1 MPWKRAKCGRFSLK
15 PKKTYFIEGGKAPRR
30 FSLFFQRKSGADPLR
45 LPDKECVDNS
55 MYILYGLMIIV
66 GLVAMYSLLN
76 AGNPDSL
83 LRLLYSNTAYDFW
96 VAVGSSLTVFVLGF
110 IVFYN
115 RDREG
120 FRQLVQLNA
129 DQIHE
134 ARSQGRSNEEIAD
147 SILAA
152 MGSNS
157 GYRYNLARK
166 KLIIA
171 LSEFK

>member
-1 MPWKRAKCGRFSLK
+1 
-15 PKKTYFIEGGKAPRR
+15 
-30 FSLFFQRKSGADPLR
+30 
-45 LPDKECVDNS
+45 
-55 MYILYGLMIIV
+55 MIVV

-83 LRLLYSNTAYDFW
+83 LRPFFPDPKQDIY
-96 VAVGSSLTVFVLGF
+96 VAAVSSVLVFILGF
-110 IVFYN
+110 FVFFS

-120 FRQLVQLNA
+120 FRQLVNLNS
-129 DQIHE
+129 DQI
-134 ARSQGRSNEEIAD
+134 RKLRKKGKSDEEIAA

-152 MGSNS
+152 MGSYS
-157 GYRYNLARK
+157 GYKHNLARK

>member
-1 MPWKRAKCGRFSLK
+1 
-15 PKKTYFIEGGKAPRR
+15 
-30 FSLFFQRKSGADPLR
+30 
-45 LPDKECVDNS
+45 
-55 MYILYGLMIIV
+55 MIII

-76 AGNPDSL
+76 IGNPDSL
-83 LRLLYSNTAYDFW
+83 LRLLFSDPGYDFY
-96 VAVGSSLTVFVLGF
+96 VAVISSVLVFVMGF
-110 IVFYN
+110 FVFYS

-120 FRQLVQLNA
+120 FRQLIQLNA

-134 ARSQGRSNEEIAD
+134 ARNNGKSNEEIAV

-152 MGSNS
+152 MGSID
-157 GYRYNLARK
+157 GYRHNLDRK

>member
-1 MPWKRAKCGRFSLK
+1 
-15 PKKTYFIEGGKAPRR
+15 
-30 FSLFFQRKSGADPLR
+30 
-45 LPDKECVDNS
+45 
-55 MYILYGLMIIV
+55 MIII

-76 AGNPDSL
+76 IGNPDSL
-83 LRLLYSNTAYDFW
+83 LRVFIADPAYDFYI
-96 VAVGSSLTVFVLGF
+96 AMGSSVLVFVLGF
-110 IVFYN
+110 FVFYS

-134 ARSQGRSNEEIAD
+134 ARKNGKNNEEIAD

-152 MGSNS
+152 MGSTS
-157 GYRYNLARK
+157 GYRHNLARK